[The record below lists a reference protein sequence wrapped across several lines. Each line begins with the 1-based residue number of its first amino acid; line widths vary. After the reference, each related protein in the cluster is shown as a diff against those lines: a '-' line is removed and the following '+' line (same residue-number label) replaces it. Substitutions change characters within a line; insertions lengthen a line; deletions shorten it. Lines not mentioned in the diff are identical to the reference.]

1 MCNKYPMGIK
11 FIGQNG
17 DWLYCMRGKAVTPSD
32 PSSSTGGK
40 MKPLM
45 ASKVSLLE
53 PMVNPAKPLKTS
65 GDHWKNWL
73 EAIRAGDPTMT
84 ATNAEAA
91 QRSSTA
97 CCLGQMCMELGRGK
111 KDGATIKWCAQKE
124 DTCCDKARALM
135 KPFAR
140 GKYNLTDELA
150 RYGFSPEK
158 ILRG

>member
-1 MCNKYPMGIK
+1 
-11 FIGQNG
+11 
-17 DWLYCMRGKAVTPSD
+17 MRGKAVTPSD

-40 MKPLM
+40 MQPLM
-45 ASKVSLLE
+45 ASKVALLE
-53 PMVNPAKPLKTS
+53 PMANPAIPLKTS
-65 GDHWKNWL
+65 DDHWKNWL

-111 KDGATIKWCAQKE
+111 KDGATVKWCAKKE

-140 GKYNLTDELA
+140 GKYNLKDELG
-150 RYGFSPEK
+150 RYGFCPEK